1 MKDQI
6 TDYLETNGMLFQ
18 SQYGFRNNKST
29 TLAINNLVEVVAE
42 GMEKGEDTYAS
53 FFDLSKAFDCVSF
66 DILLLKLKHYKFYEN
81 SKL

>member
-18 SQYGFRNNKST
+18 SQYGFRNNKSK

-42 GMEKGEDTYAS
+42 GMEKGEDTYAL
-53 FFDLSKAFDCVSF
+53 FFDLSKAYDCV
-66 DILLLKLKHYKFYEN
+66 I
-81 SKL
+81 